1 MKLMLK
7 KIFPIT
13 AIIFSIL
20 LIGWGSI
27 TTFILLSSIKT
38 GNYPTASD
46 LLGLYVSI
54 AILGII
60 PITIGL
66 MILLWKRLVQEK
78 VEAVSGIEEKSER

>member
-7 KIFPIT
+7 KIFSIA
-13 AIIFSIL
+13 AIIFSMF

-27 TTFILLSSIKT
+27 TTCILLSSFKT
-38 GNYPTASD
+38 GDYPTASS

-54 AILGII
+54 TILGII

-78 VEAVSGIEEKSER
+78 SGAVSGIEEKPER

>member
-1 MKLMLK
+1 MLK
-7 KIFPIT
+7 KIFSIL
-13 AIIFSIL
+13 AIIFSML
-20 LIGWGSI
+20 LIVWGLI

-38 GNYPTASD
+38 GDYPTAKG

-78 VEAVSGIEEKSER
+78 VGTVSGIEEKPER